1 MPKFRW
7 KTNAT
12 ADVPDLRDWFYKP
25 TLRQLSRTVAPPR
38 DQKIL
43 NQHSEGACTGFALA
57 AAINYQYQLEG
68 EPIRVSPRMLYEMAR
83 RFDEWPGEEYDGSS
97 LRGAIKGWANMG
109 VCEESFWPYRVTRK
123 GDLTVRRAKNARSHT
138 LGAYYRIE
146 PDIVHYHAAL
156 NETGVIVVSAQ
167 VHSGWNE
174 PEDGVIVH
182 EREVI
187 GGHSFAVTG
196 YDERGFWV
204 QNSWGSG
211 WGDEGLA
218 LWTYEDWIENVWDA
232 WVFRLALPTPQIFG
246 LRPQN
251 ATRPEEETEYVR
263 KVPRS
268 AIAGHFVHV
277 DDGHYKRSGR
287 YWSTPFDVEETAR
300 LVAASEKY
308 DHLLIYVHGGLNTPE
323 DSAVR
328 IDHMRDVFKANR
340 IYPFHVMYDTGLV
353 EELLDVI
360 RRKEAAASG
369 RVGAVSDWID
379 RFIEGLLRDPG
390 TLLWE
395 EMKRDACQAFAREG
409 AATDALDRF
418 LANLKKKDKKMGLHL
433 VGHSTG
439 GVALGALLD
448 TLRRRRIRIDSCSLM
463 APACTVE
470 WYAENYLPVL
480 AGETRLRLEEMT
492 IYNLINELERDD
504 NVAQIYRKSL
514 LYLVSNA
521 FEGEIG
527 RPLLGMEKFS
537 RGIEHVGELPF
548 IHYSNGISGAR
559 TRSTSHGGFDNDTY
573 TMNHILQRVLGHKP
587 ERPFTE
593 EDLDY

>member
-1 MPKFRW
+1 MEDQCHRRCPGP
-7 KTNAT
+7 AGLVLQ
-12 ADVPDLRDWFYKP
+12 AHP
-25 TLRQLSRTVAPPR
+25 APAEQDGGAPR

-57 AAINYQYQLEG
+57 AAINYQYQLAG

-109 VCEESFWPYRVTRK
+109 VCEESFWPYRVTHK

-174 PEDGVIVH
+174 PEDGVIAH
-182 EREVI
+182 EKEVI

-251 ATRPEEETEYVR
+251 ATRPEEEAEYVR

-409 AATDALDRF
+409 AAAPSIDS
-418 LANLKKKDKKMGLHL
+418 NPNKVPGLCARGCRHRCPGPFSRQPEEEGQEDGVAPGGAQYRWRGPGGIARHATAAPDPHRQL
-433 VGHSTG
+433 LSHGACLHG
-439 GVALGALLD
+439 GVV
-448 TLRRRRIRIDSCSLM
+448 R
-463 APACTVE
+463 
-470 WYAENYLPVL
+470 
-480 AGETRLRLEEMT
+480 
-492 IYNLINELERDD
+492 
-504 NVAQIYRKSL
+504 
-514 LYLVSNA
+514 
-521 FEGEIG
+521 
-527 RPLLGMEKFS
+527 
-537 RGIEHVGELPF
+537 GELPA
-548 IHYSNGISGAR
+548 GAGR
-559 TRSTSHGGFDNDTY
+559 
-573 TMNHILQRVLGHKP
+573 
-587 ERPFTE
+587 
-593 EDLDY
+593 